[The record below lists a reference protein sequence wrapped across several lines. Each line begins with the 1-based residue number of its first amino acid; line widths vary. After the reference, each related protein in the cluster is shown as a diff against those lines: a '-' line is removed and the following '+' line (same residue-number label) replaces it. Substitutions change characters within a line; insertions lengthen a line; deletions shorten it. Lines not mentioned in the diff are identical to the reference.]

1 MKEQRRSPALSS
13 PSNPRI
19 KAASGLRD
27 RRERDATGLTI
38 VDGAREIR
46 RALDAGVEFVEAFVC
61 DPLLA
66 GGDARVALDGLTA
79 LAIPIHRTTEAAQ
92 AKLAFGERAEGLVAV
107 IRPRFANLGELTPQD
122 DALIVVAEGVEKP
135 GNIGAILRSAD
146 GAGADA
152 MIVAS
157 PRTDLANPNVIR
169 ASAGTSFSL
178 PLASAPAEAVLDWL
192 RRHRVRILATRVEAT
207 VTYTD
212 TDLTGPT
219 AIILGAEDRGLTSV
233 WAADDIEAVRLP
245 MLGVGD
251 SLNVSVT
258 AAVLLYEARR
268 QRQVHRAEVD

>member
-1 MKEQRRSPALSS
+1 
-13 PSNPRI
+13 
-19 KAASGLRD
+19 
-27 RRERDATGLTI
+27 
-38 VDGAREIR
+38 
-46 RALDAGVEFVEAFVC
+46 
-61 DPLLA
+61 
-66 GGDARVALDGLTA
+66 
-79 LAIPIHRTTEAAQ
+79 
-92 AKLAFGERAEGLVAV
+92 VAV
-107 IRPRFANLGELTPQD
+107 IRPRFANLGELTPRD

-152 MIVAS
+152 IIVAS

-169 ASAGTSFSL
+169 ASAGTSFSM

-268 QRQVHRAEVD
+268 QRQAHRAEVD